1 MKIKKELYKAKKYD
15 IVSFDIFDTLIER
28 NVEKPTDIFFQVGVG
43 CFSNYEMAM
52 DFQKRRIIAEHIAR
66 NISKTGE
73 VNLDDIYNAL
83 EGYDFE
89 TCKKLKNEEIHT
101 EINSCYPRSQIVELF
116 NELKNMGVPLVLI
129 SDMYL
134 PKNCLIKILTKCGID
149 GYKALFVS
157 NEYGCDKISGDLFKI
172 VHKEWRIK
180 DVAHLHYGDSI
191 KADILGARKAKVT
204 PCLVLKRN
212 WFKLFI
218 NKLYE
223 SIGSKCR

>member
-1 MKIKKELYKAKKYD
+1 
-15 IVSFDIFDTLIER
+15 
-28 NVEKPTDIFFQVGVG
+28 
-43 CFSNYEMAM
+43 M
-52 DFQKRRIIAEHIAR
+52 DFQKRRIIAEYIAR

>member
-1 MKIKKELYKAKKYD
+1 
-15 IVSFDIFDTLIER
+15 
-28 NVEKPTDIFFQVGVG
+28 
-43 CFSNYEMAM
+43 M

-134 PKNCLIKILTKCGID
+134 PKT
-149 GYKALFVS
+149 V
-157 NEYGCDKISGDLFKI
+157 
-172 VHKEWRIK
+172 
-180 DVAHLHYGDSI
+180 
-191 KADILGARKAKVT
+191 
-204 PCLVLKRN
+204 
-212 WFKLFI
+212 
-218 NKLYE
+218 
-223 SIGSKCR
+223 

>member
-1 MKIKKELYKAKKYD
+1 MKIKKELYKAQKYD

-89 TCKKLKNEEIHT
+89 TCKKLKNEEFCNIFV
-101 EINSCYPRSQIVELF
+101 IFPRCFYIRKDIRYERFPFETCFFQAQ
-116 NELKNMGVPLVLI
+116 KNG
-129 SDMYL
+129 
-134 PKNCLIKILTKCGID
+134 
-149 GYKALFVS
+149 
-157 NEYGCDKISGDLFKI
+157 
-172 VHKEWRIK
+172 
-180 DVAHLHYGDSI
+180 
-191 KADILGARKAKVT
+191 
-204 PCLVLKRN
+204 
-212 WFKLFI
+212 
-218 NKLYE
+218 
-223 SIGSKCR
+223 